1 MVHHSDDLT
10 ALVVDNAFL
19 LLVVKSRHG
28 EATFVVLV
36 VLEVVK
42 RIRCS
47 VLSRDVLIR
56 RCKSPTLLKHLPV
69 DRGIGNDVLETL
81 EFTDDQSTVGP
92 RTCVG
97 HIEVISAFLGREL
110 GTRLVLDEV
119 TEDRLLSLEL
129 ARLVLGIDPV
139 ENVLLLVLS
148 LLVYQ
153 HAVGSEAINMKTDG
167 HCARV

>member
-1 MVHHSDDLT
+1 M
-10 ALVVDNAFL
+10 
-19 LLVVKSRHG
+19 
-28 EATFVVLV
+28 
-36 VLEVVK
+36 
-42 RIRCS
+42 
-47 VLSRDVLIR
+47 
-56 RCKSPTLLKHLPV
+56 
-69 DRGIGNDVLETL
+69 
-81 EFTDDQSTVGP
+81 GP

-153 HAVGSEAINMKTDG
+153 HAVGSEAINMNTDG
-167 HCARV
+167 HCAEV

>member
-1 MVHHSDDLT
+1 M
-10 ALVVDNAFL
+10 
-19 LLVVKSRHG
+19 
-28 EATFVVLV
+28 
-36 VLEVVK
+36 
-42 RIRCS
+42 
-47 VLSRDVLIR
+47 
-56 RCKSPTLLKHLPV
+56 
-69 DRGIGNDVLETL
+69 
-81 EFTDDQSTVGP
+81 
-92 RTCVG
+92 
-97 HIEVISAFLGREL
+97 ISAFLGREL

-153 HAVGSEAINMKTDG
+153 PGVGSEAINMNTDG